1 MTLSDFFGSIA
12 NFFTQLQVWT
22 GLSAPALLWLL
33 ITTYK
38 SSKHAL
44 SENDTVA
51 GALAEIAFSILL
63 WWLVG
68 YLLINPLWNLLLS
81 RI

>member
-1 MTLSDFFGSIA
+1 MPLSNLFFDLARIFGE
-12 NFFTQLQVWT
+12 LQVWT

-33 ITTYK
+33 
-38 SSKHAL
+38 L
-44 SENDTVA
+44 SIFRSAKKAAAEGFGLT
-51 GALAEIAFSILL
+51 GILAHVLFAFVF

-68 YLLINPLWNLLLS
+68 YLLINPLWNMLIS

>member
-1 MTLSDFFGSIA
+1 MPLSSIFLDLA
-12 NFFTQLQVWT
+12 RMFAELQVWT

-33 ITTYK
+33 
-38 SSKHAL
+38 L
-44 SENDTVA
+44 SLFRSAKKAAAEGFGLLGT
-51 GALAEIAFSILL
+51 LAHVGFAFVF

-68 YLLINPLWNLLLS
+68 YLLINPLWSMLIS

>member
-1 MTLSDFFGSIA
+1 MSMSDFFGSIA

-22 GLSAPALLWLL
+22 GLSAPALLWL
-33 ITTYK
+33 IFTTCK
-38 SSKHAL
+38 AFKHAS
-44 SENDTVA
+44 SEHDSVA
-51 GALAEIAFSILL
+51 AILAEVSFSILL

-81 RI
+81 RF

>member
-1 MTLSDFFGSIA
+1 MSMADFFASIA
-12 NFFTQLQVWT
+12 NFFTQLQMWT
-22 GLSAPALLWLL
+22 GLSAPALLWLVF
-33 ITTYK
+33 TTYK
-38 SSKHAL
+38 AFKHA
-44 SENDTVA
+44 SNEHDSVA
-51 GALAEIAFSILL
+51 AILAEVSFSILL